1 MRQHFGRRRE
11 GEERQRREQFCVVLH
26 GAREFQEHVR
36 HGMAEEIKSVAQVEK
51 EKKAAAK
58 KISTAQPS
66 ETEAKERDRETCRSV
81 GSAATRLVQH
91 QVEKEREKL
100 PRPPASQ
107 PGDVGQ
113 ACMCGEEDLSMALV
127 APAGAAAGRRR

>member
-1 MRQHFGRRRE
+1 L
-11 GEERQRREQFCVVLH
+11 EEDEKEKNGNGGNSFVSFCM
-26 GAREFQEHVR
+26 ARGNFKNTS
-36 HGMAEEIKSVAQVEK
+36 GMAEEIKSVAQVEK